1 MATKLRKFSRSRL
14 SKFIAF
20 SLTVVLIT
28 ASMVMMNLIYDSE
41 VNPEVLFVE
50 NYVQS
55 ETFVYGKLSR
65 AVRDVINHFVNDTES
80 IKPEPEYL
88 YYITDGEKAKYNA
101 GLDDILEHE
110 KYLYLYENEQW
121 SYGEN
126 TYKNVQSYVHDEFT
140 LYLVFTEEYM
150 GQMQMQWEQEK
161 AWLLPIAVSI
171 VIAVVFSLLCIIY
184 LIAVT
189 GRKAE
194 DDEVHL
200 SPYTDRIYSDI
211 QLGVFILVLLM
222 WYFGIEG
229 FLRRFR
235 YSERTDILSMYQYFV
250 LIMTGILTAI
260 TTIVCGIILLSLVR
274 KLKAGRLLKHSLIY
288 SVFSGISN
296 FIRSFFD
303 DSRFTHFPLT
313 KSQQSRLFLRLPV
326 VRWYFSHFYLCLHQE
341 TSLCGYSCF

>member
-126 TYKNVQSYVHDEFT
+126 TYKNVQSMFMMNLRCIWFLQRNTWGKCKCNGNRKKLASSDCSVNCNSGSF
-140 LYLVFTEEYM
+140 LYY
-150 GQMQMQWEQEK
+150 
-161 AWLLPIAVSI
+161 
-171 VIAVVFSLLCIIY
+171 
-184 LIAVT
+184 
-189 GRKAE
+189 
-194 DDEVHL
+194 
-200 SPYTDRIYSDI
+200 
-211 QLGVFILVLLM
+211 VLL
-222 WYFGIEG
+222 FDCGNREKG
-229 FLRRFR
+229 RR
-235 YSERTDILSMYQYFV
+235 
-250 LIMTGILTAI
+250 
-260 TTIVCGIILLSLVR
+260 
-274 KLKAGRLLKHSLIY
+274 
-288 SVFSGISN
+288 
-296 FIRSFFD
+296 
-303 DSRFTHFPLT
+303 
-313 KSQQSRLFLRLPV
+313 
-326 VRWYFSHFYLCLHQE
+326 
-341 TSLCGYSCF
+341 